1 MIIKEDEMGGT
12 CSMHDEIKI
21 AYKILVGKQGRDSL
35 ENLSVDGRIMLR
47 WFLKTGLNSENWVQ
61 LAQDRDQWH
70 LL

>member
-35 ENLSVDGRIMLR
+35 ENLSVDGKIIFE
-47 WFLKTGLNSENWVQ
+47 WIFKK
-61 LAQDRDQWH
+61 
-70 LL
+70 